1 MKNFKSINVVTILI
15 FIILFISCISKNDD
29 EVILY
34 NLDKNEKNIGALT
47 ATDDCVYYAKYEMD
61 DGAIFPRKTFLKK
74 IKKGEMTSEIIY
86 EFQKPLNV
94 SYLKY
99 LDGKLFMVCDDFE
112 NDYLFLYEN
121 NFLKKLENDKP
132 MYSINPS
139 YSGNFISWIDFDESK
154 IKRITPDKLE
164 VEFFKVED
172 LSMNKY
178 ERTFNYKNKSYIFS
192 KNKEENL
199 QIISIDWDK
208 RTSDVVLEDLD
219 EFKIKDAKPMNIG
232 INDRFIKWE
241 VSNRK
246 ETNIYFFNRKTR
258 KIKKISINE
267 LGGALQYSFLLKNRI
282 YIFNGIF
289 ESGIGIFNL
298 DNNKYE
304 DFTLKNEFTGSGIY
318 HPGYPYSIKDGFV
331 CEINDENF
339 HNKFMVIVE
348 KK

>member
-1 MKNFKSINVVTILI
+1 MKSSKSINFVIILI
-15 FIILFISCISKNDD
+15 FIILFNSCISKRAD

-34 NLDKNEKNIGALT
+34 NLDKKEKNIGALT
-47 ATDDCVYYAKYEMD
+47 ATDDCVYYAQYEMD

-74 IKKGEMTSEIIY
+74 IKKEGMTSEIIY

-99 LDGKLFMVCDDFE
+99 LDGKLFMVCDDLE
-112 NDYLFLYEN
+112 SDTLFLFED
-121 NFLKKLENDKP
+121 FSLKQLDDRKP

-164 VEFFKVED
+164 VESFKVED

-178 ERTFNYKNKSYIFS
+178 ERSYNYQNKSYIFNKS
-192 KNKEENL
+192 KDNNL
-199 QIISIDWDK
+199 QVISIDWDK
-208 RTSDVVLEDLD
+208 RISEVVLEDLD
-219 EFKIKDAKPMNIG
+219 EFKLKDAKPMNIG
-232 INDRFIKWE
+232 VNDRFIKWE

-246 ETNIYFFNRKTR
+246 ETDIYFFNRKTK
-258 KIKKISINE
+258 KINKISINE
-267 LGGALQYSFLLKNRI
+267 LGGALKYSFLLGNKI

-289 ESGIGIFNL
+289 KSGIGIFNL

-304 DFTLKNEFTGSGIY
+304 DFIIKNTSNDSGNY
-318 HPGYPYSIKDGFV
+318 HPGYPYSIKGGFV

-339 HNKFMVIVE
+339 QNKFMVVQEE
-348 KK
+348 K